1 MIIVDTN
8 VVVSGLLTSNP
19 GAPTAGIVDDM
30 IAGRLQFILSSEL
43 LDEYRAVLL
52 RPHIARLHGL
62 DETDIDTLLTTIVQY
77 AVWRDPALPSQT
89 APDPGDNHLWAL
101 LEAEP
106 AARLVTGD
114 GSLLEHPIDTNRVLT
129 PAQFASERQR

>member
-8 VVVSGLLTSNP
+8 VVVAGLLTSNP
-19 GAPTAGIVDDM
+19 DAPTAGIVDDM
-30 IAGRLQFILSSEL
+30 IAGRLQFVLSSEL

-52 RPHIARLHGL
+52 RPHIAKLHGL
-62 DETDIDTLLTTIVQY
+62 DEADIDTFLTTVVQH
-77 AVWRDPALPSQT
+77 AVWRESALPSQT

-101 LEAEP
+101 LQAEP

-114 GSLLEHPIDTNRVLT
+114 GRLLEQPIDANRVLI
-129 PAQFASERQR
+129 PAQFASEQQR